1 MCAMGKLL
9 FLGYQKCS
17 TSRKAQKWLDNRG
30 IEYDWRDI
38 TVDNPSAS
46 ELKAW
51 HQLSGL
57 PIRRLFNTSGVSY
70 REQRVKNQLD
80 AGMSDAQAYKLLAT
94 DGKMVKRPVL
104 VAGDF
109 VFFGFKEDE
118 WAARLL

>member
-1 MCAMGKLL
+1 MGKLL